1 MKEQDKR
8 LVEQEENAGFNPKYK
23 QFMLLIE
30 QADPVVFFVPRWC
43 INAVGGDFK
52 AGVLLSHIV
61 NLFHNKYG
69 KQRMIERDGKVW
81 LVKSR
86 NEWSEEFLFTPKE
99 FDRAIKV
106 LCDLGLAEKRIFK
119 VDGNPTI
126 SIWLNEDLLE
136 DLLLKAVVE
145 RCM

>member
-69 KQRMIERDGKVW
+69 KQRMIER
-81 LVKSR
+81 
-86 NEWSEEFLFTPKE
+86 TPKE

-145 RCM
+145 QCM

>member
-69 KQRMIERDGKVW
+69 KQRMIER
-81 LVKSR
+81 
-86 NEWSEEFLFTPKE
+86 TPKE

-119 VDGNPTI
+119 ADGNPTI

-145 RCM
+145 QCM